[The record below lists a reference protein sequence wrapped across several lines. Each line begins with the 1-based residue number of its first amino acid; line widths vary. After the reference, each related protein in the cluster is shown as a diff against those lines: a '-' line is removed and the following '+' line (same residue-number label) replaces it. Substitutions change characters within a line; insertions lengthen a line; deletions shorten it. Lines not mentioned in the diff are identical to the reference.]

1 MHADLE
7 KLLTA
12 NKINPQTAERLDT
25 VSPGSFVL
33 HKSWGAGKVQSWD
46 LKERQLVI
54 DFETRDAH
62 SMDLKF
68 ALGSLDSLE
77 DDHFRAQRF
86 EQLDELRVL
95 AKEDPVE
102 LLRRTLESHEYSMRL
117 DEVDEVITPVIVPEA
132 DYKKWWDGAKKAMRE
147 DHRFVVPSKRSEP
160 LQLRSTDLSPAAL
173 LNSDYEEA
181 REFKTK
187 VKVVETI
194 VTQSDRM
201 KAEPEELTKLYAKI
215 DSDLELGTNS
225 HLQQVVELVV
235 LRDDLAA
242 QTEVPVPDDQSK
254 LVDVVRANGARMKDV
269 LGGITGSRQA
279 KVFEVFPE
287 AFGDHW
293 TEIAID
299 VFHHAGP
306 RAVSEA
312 AKYIVE
318 KDELKALKKH
328 VRTTLSRHTTSA
340 DALIWICRE
349 RNKDAEELFD
359 ISVGT
364 AILALLEKDHLDDG
378 PMRNGRLRSLL
389 VDDRDLIPD
398 LVEGADKTDIKHFA
412 RRLLNSAAFPELD
425 RKSLMARVI
434 KAKPETQ
441 KLVSGEATPEED
453 DSLLVSWDSLDRK
466 KAEFEDIVKNRIP
479 QNTKEISIA
488 RSYGDLKENFEFKA
502 AKDMQAVLMRR
513 KGELERDINLA
524 RGTDFKGAD
533 TASVNIG
540 TKVLVENSDGDEVVY
555 TVLGAWDSDPSQHL
569 VSYKSE
575 IGGILL
581 GKTVGDDVEIVDLN
595 SDQRRTYTIKNIE
608 AVNP

>member
-7 KLLTA
+7 KLLSA

-33 HKSWGAGKVQSWD
+33 HKSWGAGKIQSWD
-46 LKERQLVI
+46 LREKKLVI
-54 DFETRDAH
+54 DFETKDGH
-62 SMDLKF
+62 EMDLKF
-68 ALGSLDSLE
+68 ALGSLDALDAS
-77 DDHFRAQRF
+77 HFRAQRF
-86 EQLDELRVL
+86 EQLDELREL
-95 AKEDPVE
+95 AQNDPVE
-102 LLRRTLESHEYSMRL
+102 LLRRTLESHEFSMRL
-117 DEVDEVITPVIVPEA
+117 DEVDEVISPVIVPE
-132 DYKKWWDGAKKAMRE
+132 DGYKKWWDGAKKAMRE

-160 LQLRSTDLSPAAL
+160 LQLRATDLSPAAL
-173 LNSDYEEA
+173 LVSDYVEA
-181 REFKTK
+181 RDFKSK
-187 VKVVETI
+187 VKAMESI
-194 VTQSDRM
+194 VTQSRRM
-201 KAEPEELTKLYAKI
+201 KAEPEQLSTLYGLV
-215 DSDLELGTNS
+215 DSDLETGANA
-225 HLQQVVELVV
+225 HLQQVLELVV
-235 LRDDLAA
+235 LRDDLAVLA
-242 QTEVPVPDDQSK
+242 EVPVPDDKTS
-254 LVDVVRANGARMKDV
+254 LVSVVRANGAKMKDV

-279 KVFEVFPE
+279 KIFEIFPE

-293 TEIAID
+293 VEIAVD
-299 VFHHAGP
+299 VFHHGGP

-312 AKYIVE
+312 AKFLVE
-318 KDELKALKKH
+318 QEKLKELKKH
-328 VRTTLSRHTTSA
+328 VRMTLSRHTTSA

-349 RNKDAEELFD
+349 RNKEAGELFD

-398 LVEGADKTDIKHFA
+398 LIGDADKTDIKHFA

-441 KLVSGEATPEED
+441 KLVSGQADPEED
-453 DSLLVSWDSLDRK
+453 DSLLVSWESLDRK
-466 KAEFEDIVKNRIP
+466 KAELEDIVKNRIP

-513 KGELERDINLA
+513 KGELERDVNLA

-533 TASVNIG
+533 TTSVSIG
-540 TKVLVENSDGDEVVY
+540 TKVLVQNSDGDEVLY

-581 GKTVGDDVEIVDLN
+581 DKVVDDEVEIVDLN
-595 SDQRRTYTIKNIE
+595 SDQRRTYTIKKIE